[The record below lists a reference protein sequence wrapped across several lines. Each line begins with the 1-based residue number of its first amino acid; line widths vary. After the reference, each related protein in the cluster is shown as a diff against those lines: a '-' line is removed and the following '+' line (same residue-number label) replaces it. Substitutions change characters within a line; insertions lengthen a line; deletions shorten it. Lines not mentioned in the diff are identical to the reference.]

1 MVNER
6 LSNDLDGQNFEN
18 LNHGSS
24 KITGNILLD
33 DLCDPDLNFCNINFI
48 KSIIPPPPLPILHL
62 KTPILL
68 LMILGERFSVLHFSM
83 SSTNK
88 KINGHASSTIFT
100 LYAFLRPG

>member
-33 DLCDPDLNFCNINFI
+33 DLCDPDLNFCYINFI
-48 KSIIPPPPLPILHL
+48 KNIVPPSSPYI
-62 KTPILL
+62 TPENPHTFIDDYEGKLL
-68 LMILGERFSVLHFSM
+68 SFAL
-83 SSTNK
+83 
-88 KINGHASSTIFT
+88 
-100 LYAFLRPG
+100 

>member
-24 KITGNILLD
+24 KITGNILVD

-48 KSIIPPPPLPILHL
+48 KNIVPPSSPYIILENPHTFIDDSEG
-62 KTPILL
+62 KLL
-68 LMILGERFSVLHFSM
+68 SFAL
-83 SSTNK
+83 
-88 KINGHASSTIFT
+88 
-100 LYAFLRPG
+100 

>member
-18 LNHGSS
+18 LNHDSS

-48 KSIIPPPPLPILHL
+48 KNIV
-62 KTPILL
+62 TPSSPYITPESSHTFVDDSEGKLL
-68 LMILGERFSVLHFSM
+68 SFAL
-83 SSTNK
+83 
-88 KINGHASSTIFT
+88 
-100 LYAFLRPG
+100 